1 MRHAGT
7 LDEVDGPARRTVGER
22 EDQLAQRAQIVCV
35 VGLGGFHDQ
44 VVRTCVASGDRDTA
58 VMPVAMIADAPG
70 PVGVEMQGGAS
81 RGTLRGIV
89 ENDPLLVER

>member
-1 MRHAGT
+1 MRGRWT
-7 LDEVDGPARRTVGER
+7 RSTVR
-22 EDQLAQRAQIVCV
+22 LAEPSASEKTNLPSVLRSSAS
-35 VGLGGFHDQ
+35 LASAGFHDQ